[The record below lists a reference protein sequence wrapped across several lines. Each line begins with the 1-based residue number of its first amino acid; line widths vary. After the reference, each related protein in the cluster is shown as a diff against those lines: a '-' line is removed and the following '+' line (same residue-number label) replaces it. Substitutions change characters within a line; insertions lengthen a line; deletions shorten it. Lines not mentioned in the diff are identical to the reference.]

1 MKTRAEM
8 LKEWSDAS
16 GGDHLSL
23 EAWADL
29 RKSLLNEECKELC
42 DAIDYFVATGDPKP
56 MAKESADVEYVVIGA
71 AQRPGIDLE
80 VAFKEVH
87 SSNMSKFGPN
97 GEMYERED
105 GKILKGPDY
114 READMTAAVSGG
126 KDLLGKT
133 ETVLDWIEGALRSI
147 PPVTRAVLIVF
158 LACALG
164 ALAMNS
170 GYLLAGGR

>member
-8 LKEWSDAS
+8 LQEWSDAS
-16 GGDHLSL
+16 GGDNLSL

-29 RKSLLNEECKELC
+29 RKSLLNEECRELC
-42 DAIDYFVATGDPKP
+42 DAIDHFVATGDPKP

-97 GEMYERED
+97 GEVYERED
-105 GKILKGPDY
+105 GKILKGPNY
-114 READMTAAVSGG
+114 READMTAAVSGSE
-126 KDLLGKT
+126 DLLGKT

-147 PPVTRAVLIVF
+147 PPVTKAVLIIF
-158 LACALG
+158 LACALS
-164 ALAMNS
+164 ALAINS